1 MAEVKTTHVRRAY
14 ECIQLLEGHRLRHSD
29 FKVLAAVSP
38 EMGGPTW
45 RAEVGSIL
53 HMPDASLAVAINRMV
68 NRGFLS
74 RTEKRQV
81 ESVGEV
87 GAPRTVYL
95 SLTDKGERLM
105 EEFKCILES

>member
-14 ECIQLLEGHRLRHSD
+14 KYIRLLEEHRLRHSD

-38 EMGGPTW
+38 ELGGPTW

-53 HMPDASLAVAINRMV
+53 QMPDASLAKSINRMV
-68 NRGFLS
+68 DRGFLS
-74 RTEKRQV
+74 RTEKRQA
-81 ESVGEV
+81 ESVGEA

-95 SLTDKGERLM
+95 SLTGKGERLM
-105 EEFKCILES
+105 EEFK